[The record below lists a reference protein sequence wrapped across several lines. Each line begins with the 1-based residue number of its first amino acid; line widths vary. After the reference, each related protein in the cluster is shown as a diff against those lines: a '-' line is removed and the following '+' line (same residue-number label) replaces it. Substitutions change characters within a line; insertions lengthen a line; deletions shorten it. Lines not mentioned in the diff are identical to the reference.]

1 MHNILKKFVIA
12 RCIYWVII
20 IPAFFSFTG
29 YAQMPGWAQS
39 QIRSSLFI
47 EVETNKQ
54 KAFEGEPII
63 ARYFLYVGID
73 LQGRV
78 TKVPTYTGFAAYDLE
93 QGNPDVY
100 DVVQRDGRSIK
111 RYLIKKVMLIG
122 LLPGLQRLEPVE
134 LEATVRLRKSSVDD
148 IGNMYEDDTVLLTI
162 IRSRV
167 IEIRIDPLPASLD
180 SSFNGAIGSFK
191 VASFLRSSIL
201 PVNKADTLVVTL
213 TGSGNWPQIK
223 APLIAWPEGFETYA
237 PMMQMEKEQTDESLQ
252 NRYIF
257 SYPFTVEKT
266 GRYSIPEIN
275 FSWFNTE
282 KLQYQNAQSQP
293 LELVVTQPV
302 INNTANK
309 NISFTDG
316 TLLFSS
322 IAKWLF
328 PTITI
333 ILIVLL
339 VVLRNRE
346 KKQDDEN
353 V

>member
-1 MHNILKKFVIA
+1 
-12 RCIYWVII
+12 
-20 IPAFFSFTG
+20 
-29 YAQMPGWAQS
+29 MPGWAQS
-39 QIRSSLFI
+39 QISSSLFI

-63 ARYFLYVGID
+63 ARYYLYVGID

-100 DVVQRDGRSIK
+100 DVVQRGGRNLK

-148 IGNMYEDDTVLLTI
+148 GANFYEEGTVLQTI

-167 IEIRIDPLPASLD
+167 IEIRVEPMPASND
-180 SSFNGAIGSFK
+180 SSFNGAMGSFTI
-191 VASFLRSSIL
+191 ASSLRSSIL
-201 PVNKADTLVVTL
+201 PKNKADTLVVTL
-213 TGSGNWPQIK
+213 AGSGNWPQIK
-223 APLIAWPEGFETYA
+223 APYINWPAGFETYA
-237 PMMQMEKEQTDESLQ
+237 PLMKMEKEQTDESLQ
-252 NRYIF
+252 NRYTF
-257 SYPFTVEKT
+257 SFPFTVEKT
-266 GRYSIPEIN
+266 GKYLIPEIK
-275 FSWFNTE
+275 FSWFNPS
-282 KLQYQNAQSQP
+282 KMQYQFAQTQP
-293 LELVVTQPV
+293 LDLEVTQPV
-302 INNTANK
+302 KNDRANK
-309 NISFTDG
+309 KISFTDG

-328 PTITI
+328 PSIAI

-353 V
+353 AR